1 MLRAAY
7 LNSASSLITTCGAD
21 GKAIIWEYS
30 EDNSASHDAS
40 TQLKT
45 SSSTIHCNVNQD
57 KKCLRKQAMLS
68 HGEAQI
74 YACECL
80 DVDNTTSHM
89 FMTAAESSVYL
100 WDINE
105 SVSAKLSSTP
115 THIWT
120 VNKNSSNC
128 HQKNSGDAHG
138 DDGGFG
144 GPRNPQNQI
153 YIFDAKINP
162 KSGNNIALALSDG
175 NIQQVDIRT
184 PTLVSSNEVATQFFS
199 VMNNSTGNRMKKNG
213 SNGSFD
219 SIPLSGLST
228 SSTKKARAGN
238 SHATSVSI
246 ASAVK

>member
-7 LNSASSLITTCGAD
+7 LNSASNLITTCGAD

-40 TQLKT
+40 TRLKT
-45 SSSTIHCNVNQD
+45 SSSTINCNVSHD
-57 KKCLRKQAMLS
+57 KRRLKKQAMLS

-80 DVDNTTSHM
+80 DVDSTTSRM

-120 VNKNSSNC
+120 VNKNSSN
-128 HQKNSGDAHG
+128 SGDALG
-138 DDGGFG
+138 DDSGFG

-175 NIQQVDIRT
+175 NIQQVDVRT
-184 PTLVSSNEVATQFFS
+184 PTLVSSNEVATQFFP
-199 VMNNSTGNRMKKNG
+199 VMNNSTGDRIKKND

-219 SIPLSGLST
+219 SISLSGLST
-228 SSTKKARAGN
+228 SPTKKARVGN